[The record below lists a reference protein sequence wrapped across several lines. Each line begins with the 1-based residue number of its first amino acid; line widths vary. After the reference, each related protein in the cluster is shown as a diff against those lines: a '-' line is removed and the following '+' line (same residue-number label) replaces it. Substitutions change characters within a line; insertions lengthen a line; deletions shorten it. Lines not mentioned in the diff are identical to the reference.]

1 MQFGYFSF
9 GGSTVICVFEKVSVI
24 ILCRRFILYDTS
36 IFLLLVEE
44 ENKFILPLHCQYKLA
59 TIYWFLMLEYS
70 CILQDTIKIDDD
82 LLANSKRSLET
93 LVSVGMQLGVS
104 TKKDFGVGLPNV
116 EKLNLK
122 V

>member
-44 ENKFILPLHCQYKLA
+44 ENKFILPLRCQYKLA

-82 LLANSKRSLET
+82 LLENSKRSLET

-104 TKKDFGVGLPNV
+104 TKKDFGVGFPNV

>member
-82 LLANSKRSLET
+82 LLENSKRSLET

-104 TKKDFGVGLPNV
+104 TKKDFGAGLPNV